1 MICIKVAAVMI
12 ICMISNFS
20 YGYGIRYEYG
30 IFTQKIKGTE
40 QVGFF
45 YVFCHFSNFLQEALC
60 QLAQILFIHRL
71 KSPTTGCALEIHGRR
86 FSLIANL
93 GLIWNCYMKGS
104 PGVHCAGEL
113 LRQCGVHC

>member
-1 MICIKVAAVMI
+1 ML
-12 ICMISNFS
+12 SNSS

-45 YVFCHFSNFLQEALC
+45 CFVLSLLQQCWANIPREALH
-60 QLAQILFIHRL
+60 ILFIHRL

-86 FSLIANL
+86 YSLL
-93 GLIWNCYMKGS
+93 K
-104 PGVHCAGEL
+104 
-113 LRQCGVHC
+113 